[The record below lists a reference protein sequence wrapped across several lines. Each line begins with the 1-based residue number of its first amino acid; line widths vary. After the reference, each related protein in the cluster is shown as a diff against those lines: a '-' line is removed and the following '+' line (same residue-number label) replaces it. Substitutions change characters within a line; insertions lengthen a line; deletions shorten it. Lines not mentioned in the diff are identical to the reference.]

1 MRRHTGVQFC
11 CSKIPKSF
19 NKAYSLSAER
29 IMTILTLRPW
39 IRDCSQHTRGHT
51 ALKWHRLD
59 KDRKMSHLLKN
70 WINSEAA
77 HRVRVDNKKKSLPK
91 KEKRIHVEC
100 HLNVRYS
107 KGNCLLLGIDIADEV
122 KITLWLSF
130 LASPPLFLLTKL
142 QAAWKWITSIRLGSD
157 SRLGCRGVL
166 SSIKVT
172 LEVTVFTLNF
182 VSEFVVNRL

>member
-1 MRRHTGVQFC
+1 MNPWLLTAYERTYRLEKTEKCYTCSRIESIRKLHTGC
-11 CSKIPKSF
+11 AS
-19 NKAYSLSAER
+19 
-29 IMTILTLRPW
+29 TI
-39 IRDCSQHTRGHT
+39 
-51 ALKWHRLD
+51 
-59 KDRKMSHLLKN
+59 
-70 WINSEAA
+70 
-77 HRVRVDNKKKSLPK
+77 KKSLPK